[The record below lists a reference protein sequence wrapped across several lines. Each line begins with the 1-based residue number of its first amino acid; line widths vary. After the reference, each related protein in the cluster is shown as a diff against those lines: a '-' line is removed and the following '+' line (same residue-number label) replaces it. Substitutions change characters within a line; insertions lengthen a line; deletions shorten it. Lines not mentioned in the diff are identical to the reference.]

1 MRDLGTKMA
10 ELKFEA
16 PLAKFEETDEW
27 GGCDFVS
34 SQNARNDTLN
44 LNLSLGLGARQEG
57 ASSKSGQD
65 AAKLRLL
72 EDAVRDAHVSK
83 SGGSISPNCNSQQ
96 AGQEL
101 DLVLGLGLPGDP
113 SALDKRSSGPAAPDS
128 ADNFTETFGG
138 SLEDLVN
145 TFDEKITKCFGN
157 YEENVEELAPVQ
169 VRSQEEIMN
178 ECQMW
183 WTITGNFGNIL
194 PIDWSKSYTRQMHMP
209 TLNLGQNHTKQQQQ
223 ARNQQQQLHQQSA
236 NSNGLGLGY
245 GCGSG
250 SGSASGSEAQ
260 TPGGDDFNDLASEDE
275 AVANDLD
282 MHALILNGLNGD
294 LDDQP
299 IKSVEEVIKEIDDI
313 MDEAESPLEEPETC
327 ESEVIEKAREVLG
340 APLYAEKL
348 QYLTTTQLNELYM
361 EMEVLIQEL
370 SETLINEL
378 ALRDELEFEK
388 ELKNSFIS
396 LLLAVQNK
404 RRQYHVEKKRG
415 KFQGESLSMAWS
427 LSMAGLTKLC
437 LFLLSG
443 PEPKYL
449 TTVIPYHLENG
460 TPNNQSLQVLIK
472 ILKAINEDSPTVPAL
487 LTDYILKVLCP
498 T

>member
-27 GGCDFVS
+27 GGCDFIS
-34 SQNARNDTLN
+34 NQNALNDTLN
-44 LNLSLGLGARQEG
+44 LNLSSNRNQKDGNAKQQQ
-57 ASSKSGQD
+57 QD
-65 AAKLRLL
+65 KLRLL
-72 EDAVRDAHVSK
+72 EDAVRDAHISK
-83 SGGSISPNCNSQQ
+83 NGGGGGGGGGGAGAGAAGNISPNCNTHNL
-96 AGQEL
+96 GE
-101 DLVLGLGLPGDP
+101 LGLADM
-113 SALDKRSSGPAAPDS
+113 SGPAGGQDKRGADNV
-128 ADNFTETFGG
+128 DNFTETFGG

-209 TLNLGQNHTKQQQQ
+209 TLNLGQSRTKQQQQ
-223 ARNQQQQLHQQSA
+223 QHNQLQQQQQQQQNQQQQ
-236 NSNGLGLGY
+236 SNTLD
-245 GCGSG
+245 
-250 SGSASGSEAQ
+250 AQ
-260 TPGGDDFNDLASEDE
+260 TPVDEFNDLASEDE

-294 LDDQP
+294 ADDHP
-299 IKSVEEVIKEIDDI
+299 IKTVEEVIKEIDDI
-313 MDEAESPLEEPETC
+313 MDEAESPLDEPETC
-327 ESEVIEKAREVLG
+327 DSEVIEKAREVLG

-348 QYLTTTQLNELYM
+348 QYLSSTQLNELYM
-361 EMEVLIQEL
+361 EMEMLIQEL

-378 ALRDELEFEK
+378 ALRDELEYEK

-415 KFQGESLSMAWS
+415 KFQ
-427 LSMAGLTKLC
+427 
-437 LFLLSG
+437 G

-472 ILKAINEDSPTVPAL
+472 ILKAINEDSPTVPTL

>member
-16 PLAKFEETDEW
+16 PLAKFEETEEW
-27 GGCDFVS
+27 GGCDFIS
-34 SQNARNDTLN
+34 NQNTLNDHLN
-44 LNLSLGLGARQEG
+44 LNFKDS
-57 ASSKSGQD
+57 QD
-65 AAKLRLL
+65 AKLRML
-72 EDAVRDAHVSK
+72 EEAVRDVHMSK
-83 SGGSISPNCNSQQ
+83 NGVDGGAVSPNCNS
-96 AGQEL
+96 L
-101 DLVLGLGLPGDP
+101 LGLDVGLAPGDD
-113 SALDKRSSGPAAPDS
+113 STDKRSNADTV
-128 ADNFTETFGG
+128 DNFTETFGG

-157 YEENVEELAPVQ
+157 YEENVEDLAPVQ

-194 PIDWSKSYTRQMHMP
+194 PIDWSKSFARQMHMP
-209 TLNLGQNHTKQQQQ
+209 TLNLGQK
-223 ARNQQQQLHQQSA
+223 HQE
-236 NSNGLGLGY
+236 
-245 GCGSG
+245 GSLDV
-250 SGSASGSEAQ
+250 Q
-260 TPGGDDFNDLASEDE
+260 TPGDDLTSEDE
-275 AVANDLD
+275 AIANDLD
-282 MHALILNGLNGD
+282 MHALILNGLNSD
-294 LDDQP
+294 HDEP

-313 MDEAESPLEEPETC
+313 MDEADSTEEQAERC
-327 ESEVIEKAREVLG
+327 ESEVIEKAKEVLG

-348 QYLTTTQLNELYM
+348 QYLNTTQLNELYM

-415 KFQGESLSMAWS
+415 KFQG
-427 LSMAGLTKLC
+427 
-437 LFLLSG
+437 
-443 PEPKYL
+443 PDPKYL

-472 ILKAINEDSPTVPAL
+472 ILKAINEDSPTVPTL
-487 LTDYILKVLCP
+487 LTDYILKILCP

>member
-27 GGCDFVS
+27 GGCDFIS
-34 SQNARNDTLN
+34 NQNALNDTLN
-44 LNLSLGLGARQEG
+44 LNLKD
-57 ASSKSGQD
+57 SSSGGKPD

-83 SGGSISPNCNSQQ
+83 NGGGVGGAGSISPNCNTLQCGSVI
-96 AGQEL
+96 
-101 DLVLGLGLPGDP
+101 DLGLSDVGLVPGEGTG
-113 SALDKRSSGPAAPDS
+113 SGLDGLEKRSLAVGDHV
-128 ADNFTETFGG
+128 DNFTETFGG

-209 TLNLGQNHTKQQQQ
+209 TLNLGQIPNSKKQQQQ
-223 ARNQQQQLHQQSA
+223 ARNQQQQLHHQSQA
-236 NSNGLGLGY
+236 YPHSN
-245 GCGSG
+245 GSG
-250 SGSASGSEAQ
+250 SGSGSGLDAQ
-260 TPGGDDFNDLASEDE
+260 TPGDEFNDLASEDE

-294 LDDQP
+294 MDDQP
-299 IKSVEEVIKEIDDI
+299 IKTVEEVIKEIDDI
-313 MDEAESPLEEPETC
+313 MDEAESPLDEPETC
-327 ESEVIEKAREVLG
+327 DSEVIEKAREVLG

-415 KFQGESLSMAWS
+415 KFQG
-427 LSMAGLTKLC
+427 
-437 LFLLSG
+437 

>member
-1 MRDLGTKMA
+1 MA

-27 GGCDFVS
+27 GGCDFIS
-34 SQNARNDTLN
+34 SQNAINDTLN
-44 LNLSLGLGARQEG
+44 LNLKD
-57 ASSKSGQD
+57 SSAGGKPD
-65 AAKLRLL
+65 ATKLRLL

-83 SGGSISPNCNSQQ
+83 NGGGVVGGGAGSISPNCNTLQGGSLIEIGLSDVGLVPGEG
-96 AGQEL
+96 AGVGL
-101 DLVLGLGLPGDP
+101 DGLE
-113 SALDKRSSGPAAPDS
+113 KRSLAVGDHV
-128 ADNFTETFGG
+128 DNFTETFGG

-223 ARNQQQQLHQQSA
+223 NRNQQQQLHNQSHQA
-236 NSNGLGLGY
+236 YPHTNGL
-245 GCGSG
+245 GSG
-250 SGSASGSEAQ
+250 SGSGLDAQ
-260 TPGGDDFNDLASEDE
+260 TPGDEFNDLTSEDE

-294 LDDQP
+294 MDDQP
-299 IKSVEEVIKEIDDI
+299 IKTVEEVIKEIDDI
-313 MDEAESPLEEPETC
+313 MDEAESPLDEPETC
-327 ESEVIEKAREVLG
+327 DSEVIEKAREVLG
-340 APLYAEKL
+340 APLYAEEL

-415 KFQGESLSMAWS
+415 KFQG
-427 LSMAGLTKLC
+427 
-437 LFLLSG
+437 

-472 ILKAINEDSPTVPAL
+472 VLKAINEDSPTVPAL

>member
-27 GGCDFVS
+27 GGCDFIS
-34 SQNARNDTLN
+34 NQNALNRNN
-44 LNLSLGLGARQEG
+44 LKDGANAKQQQ
-57 ASSKSGQD
+57 QD
-65 AAKLRLL
+65 KLRLL
-72 EDAVRDAHVSK
+72 EDAVRDAHMSK
-83 SGGSISPNCNSQQ
+83 NGSSGAGAGGATTTGGVGDGGDLSPNCNTHNLT
-96 AGQEL
+96 E
-101 DLVLGLGLPGDP
+101 LGLSDVAAGGDNQ
-113 SALDKRSSGPAAPDS
+113 DKRTNADNV
-128 ADNFTETFGG
+128 DNFTETFGG

-209 TLNLGQNHTKQQQQ
+209 TLNLGQNRSKQQQ
-223 ARNQQQQLHQQSA
+223 L
-236 NSNGLGLGY
+236 NG
-245 GCGSG
+245 
-250 SGSASGSEAQ
+250 Q
-260 TPGGDDFNDLASEDE
+260 TPGDEFNDLTSEDE

-282 MHALILNGLNGD
+282 MHALILNDMHADGD
-294 LDDQP
+294 VEEP
-299 IKSVEEVIKEIDDI
+299 IKTVEEVIKEIDDI
-313 MDEAESPLEEPETC
+313 MDEAATPLEEPETC
-327 ESEVIEKAREVLG
+327 DSEAIEKAREVLG

-348 QYLTTTQLNELYM
+348 QYLSSAQLNELHMNM
-361 EMEVLIQEL
+361 EMLIQEL

-378 ALRDELEFEK
+378 ALRDELEYEK

-415 KFQGESLSMAWS
+415 KFQ
-427 LSMAGLTKLC
+427 
-437 LFLLSG
+437 G

>member
-1 MRDLGTKMA
+1 MCAFYFLTSSFLCAMRDLGTKMA

-27 GGCDFVS
+27 GGCDFIS
-34 SQNARNDTLN
+34 NQNTINDTLN
-44 LNLSLGLGARQEG
+44 LNLKEAVVAG
-57 ASSKSGQD
+57 KQD
-65 AAKLRLL
+65 SKLRLL
-72 EDAVRDAHVSK
+72 EEAVRDANLSK
-83 SGGSISPNCNSQQ
+83 NGNNGAINMVSPNCNSMM
-96 AGQEL
+96 ANDLGL
-101 DLVLGLGLPGDP
+101 DLL
-113 SALDKRSSGPAAPDS
+113 SAAVADNNAEKLSNANLASLANAAAVVGGAAAAIADS
-128 ADNFTETFGG
+128 VDNFTETFGG

-145 TFDEKITKCFGN
+145 TFDERITKCFGN

-194 PIDWSKSYTRQMHMP
+194 PIDWSKSYTRRMHMP
-209 TLNLGQNHTKQQQQ
+209 TLNLAQNKRKNNLQDG
-223 ARNQQQQLHQQSA
+223 SS
-236 NSNGLGLGY
+236 NSTSLD
-245 GCGSG
+245 
-250 SGSASGSEAQ
+250 AQ
-260 TPGGDDFNDLASEDE
+260 TPGDEINDLTSEDE

-282 MHALILNGLNGD
+282 MHALILNGLNN
-294 LDDQP
+294 DQDVQ

-313 MDEAESPLEEPETC
+313 MDEAESPIEETETC
-327 ESEVIEKAREVLG
+327 ETEAMEKAKEVLG

-348 QYLTTTQLNELYM
+348 QYLSISQLNELYM

-388 ELKNSFIS
+388 ELKNTFIS

-404 RRQYHVEKKRG
+404 RRQFHVEKKRG
-415 KFQGESLSMAWS
+415 KFQ
-427 LSMAGLTKLC
+427 
-437 LFLLSG
+437 G